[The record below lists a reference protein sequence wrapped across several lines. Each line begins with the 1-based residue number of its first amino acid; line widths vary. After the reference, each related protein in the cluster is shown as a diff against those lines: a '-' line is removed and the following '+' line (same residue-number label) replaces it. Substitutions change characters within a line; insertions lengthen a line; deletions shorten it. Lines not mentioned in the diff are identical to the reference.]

1 MPPTIAMP
9 TNPSKGEQG
18 NVSGLSL
25 QASAMWSTSVV
36 LLLWQALTFLQSLID
51 ELLQIQGLLV
61 PWLVPQKRSDVLQG
75 FLIFL
80 WEEKHKR
87 LNERNINCVFKSK
100 CYLNCKCALTL
111 DEVVTGSYLES
122 VVSHCKVEQE
132 VPGIILGGFMNKF
145 YTEKV
150 ENKILGNYWVKHQYI
165 EVTLNTVFREL

>member
-9 TNPSKGEQG
+9 TSPSKGEQANIG
-18 NVSGLSL
+18 VISL

-61 PWLVPQKRSDVLQG
+61 PWLVLQKRSDVLQG

-80 WEEKHKR
+80 WEEKCKTG
-87 LNERNINCVFKSK
+87 NERNFNCVFKCK
-100 CYLNCKCALTL
+100 RHLNCKCAMTL

-122 VVSHCKVEQE
+122 VVGHCKVEQE
-132 VPGIILGGFMNKF
+132 VPGIILGCFMNKF
-145 YTEKV
+145 YTEK
-150 ENKILGNYWVKHQYI
+150 EKILKWFGKTSMYWSK
-165 EVTLNTVFREL
+165 LK